1 MSFFKYIPAGKNT
14 KAGFAVKL
22 EDDSLSPC
30 LHAGQTAYIQRTADL
45 CDGDVGLFLTRKG
58 LVFRQYCR
66 DSRGTVFL
74 FSLDRTG
81 KKDDL
86 EFPRSAELPVCY
98 GKVMLRHNPEL
109 PLD

>member
-14 KAGFAVKL
+14 NAGFAVRL
-22 EDDSLSPC
+22 ENDSLFPC
-30 LHAGQTAYIQRTADL
+30 LRAGQTAYIQRTADL
-45 CDGDVGLFLTRKG
+45 YDGDVGLFLTRKG

-74 FSLDRTG
+74 FSLDRTV

-86 EFPRSAELPVCY
+86 EFPPGAELPVCF
-98 GKVMLRHNPEL
+98 GKVLLRHKPEL
-109 PLD
+109 PMD